1 MINKEQRL
9 NKTLFDKEVE
19 KKSIRDGFG
28 EALAEVGEKNKDVVV
43 LTADLKESTRVHLFA
58 EKFPERYIQ
67 VGVAEQ
73 ALVTIASGMAAVG
86 KIPFIT
92 SYAVF
97 SPGRT
102 LDQIRTTVALNNQPV
117 KIVGAHAGLG
127 AGPYGATHQ
136 ALEDIAVMRTL
147 PNMIVEA
154 PCDYEEAKKA
164 TLSVASNNKPT
175 YLRLERPETPAFT
188 TEDSPF
194 KIGRA
199 EILWGPSTGSG
210 RHSDP
215 QVAIV
220 ACGSLLYE
228 ALLAANILEKNGI
241 DVLVINS
248 HTIKPMDE
256 RTIIRAAKTCGAVVT
271 AEEHQ
276 VAGGLGSVVSEV
288 LSKNFPV
295 PIEFIGVQ
303 DCYGE
308 SGTYEE
314 LKKKF
319 GLTQKDIIEAVK
331 RVVVRKNS
339 L

>member
-1 MINKEQRL
+1 MI
-9 NKTLFDKEVE
+9 
-19 KKSIRDGFG
+19 KKDIKKRSIRDGFG
-28 EALAEVGEKNKDVVV
+28 EALVEVGEKNKDVVV
-43 LTADLKESTRVHLFA
+43 LTADLKESTRVHWFA
-58 EKFPERYIQ
+58 EKFPDRFIE

-86 KIPFIT
+86 KIPFAT
-92 SYAVF
+92 TYAVF

-164 TLSVASNNKPT
+164 TLAVAKNGKPT
-175 YLRLERPETPAFT
+175 YLRLERPETPVFT
-188 TEDSPF
+188 TEKSPF
-194 KIGRA
+194 KVGRA
-199 EILWGPSTGSG
+199 ETLRESK
-210 RHSDP
+210 DP
-215 QVAIV
+215 LVAIV
-220 ACGSLLYE
+220 ACGSEVYE
-228 ALLAANILEKNGI
+228 ALLAAEALEKKGI
-241 DVLVINS
+241 NVLVINS
-248 HTIKPMDE
+248 HTIKPIDE
-256 RTIIRAAKTCGAVVT
+256 GTIIRAAKTCGAVVT
-271 AEEHQ
+271 VEEHQ
-276 VAGGLGSVVSEV
+276 IAGGLGSAVSEV

-295 PIEFIGVQ
+295 PMEFIGIN

-308 SGTYEE
+308 SGTYKE

-319 GLTQKDIIEAVK
+319 GLMQEDIVEAVK
-331 RVVVRKNS
+331 RVMVRK
-339 L
+339 LE